1 MNLNLNNNI
10 QSQKSQDLRF
20 QHLSTL
26 RFFLAVL
33 VVWSHAYPLTGH
45 VEPIEIHTNGITLGT
60 LAVVTFFFISGFLVT
75 MSWNRIQNPIV
86 FVIHRIFRIWPALIA
101 ALLFTVAIA
110 LAASVVEPMQTLK
123 SGWQYFWGNLPLIN
137 GIQFEID
144 GAFQAHPNNSV
155 NGSLW
160 SLEWEIFCYLGL
172 LLAAISGI
180 LSKAWRAILVSL
192 LVMVST
198 FIMTQ
203 SDLTLFEGIPDHA
216 MVVFC
221 FSLGTFSYFLYEKFG
236 GRALWK
242 LYFFLAFVFALF
254 GSVFMPLTYIFTAAG
269 IVALISFDNIL
280 KPGDMK
286 IDLSYGVY
294 IFAFPIQQFMVY
306 LLPNQSPLMNFL
318 LTMPVLLVIA
328 YLSWKLI
335 EKPSIGLGK
344 TLGKRFHLNKKEVS
358 S

>member
-1 MNLNLNNNI
+1 MNSNLNNDI
-10 QSQKSQDLRF
+10 QAQKLPDLRF
-20 QHLSTL
+20 QHLTTL

-45 VEPIEIHTNGITLGT
+45 VEPIESHTNGITLGT

-75 MSWNRIQNPIV
+75 MSWNRLQNPV
-86 FVIHRIFRIWPALIA
+86 EFVIHRIFRIWPALIA

-110 LAASVVEPMQTLK
+110 FIVSVAEPMQTLR

-137 GIQFEID
+137 GIQFQID
-144 GAFQAHPNNSV
+144 GAFQDHPNTSV

-160 SLEWEIFCYLGL
+160 SLEWEIFCYITL

-180 LSKAWRAILVSL
+180 LSNAWRAMLVSL
-192 LVMVST
+192 LVMVSI

-203 SDLTLFEGIPDHA
+203 LDLSLFDGIPDHA
-216 MVVFC
+216 MVLFC
-221 FSLGTFSYFLYEKFG
+221 FSLGTFSYYLYNELG

-242 LYFFLAFVFALF
+242 LYFFLAILFALF
-254 GSVFMPLTYIFTAAG
+254 GSVFMPLAYIFAAAG

-286 IDLSYGVY
+286 LDLSYGVY

-328 YLSWKLI
+328 YLSWTLI
-335 EKPSIGLGK
+335 EKPSIGFGK
-344 TLGKRFHLNKKEVS
+344 TFGKRFHSKS
-358 S
+358 